1 MNHLV
6 QYKPML
12 SLWRRHCLSDG
23 NLPITTKRP
32 QNPVWLK
39 NLTKLRGCWLKKGF
53 VCLYLLVFCSCVSIV
68 GIPVN
73 SPSVQFMHGILSTLW
88 CRQKQQSALKIGKN
102 WRVLNQPA
110 GLRWA
115 FLFYKHD
122 CCNFDVPIILS
133 QCVLT
138 IFHQDVLFTAQ
149 TETSHLLGPEWS
161 VLVLVSGGCMFS
173 SQLKVAMMLPSQSM
187 RMPWGHNNQ
196 PVIVIVINIYK
207 YNLNIMQELL
217 LPLHIPKH
225 DYLGHTLFVLIW
237 DFAPK
242 MS

>member
-1 MNHLV
+1 MLV
-6 QYKPML
+6 E
-12 SLWRRHCLSDG
+12 
-23 NLPITTKRP
+23 KRLC
-32 QNPVWLK
+32 VVILA
-39 NLTKLRGCWLKKGF
+39 C
-53 VCLYLLVFCSCVSIV
+53 FCSCVFIV
-68 GIPVN
+68 GTPVN
-73 SPSVQFMHGILSTLW
+73 SPSVQFMRGILSTPW
-88 CRQKQQSALKIGKN
+88 CRQKQQPALKIGEN